1 MILIALGSN
10 ITGPWGS
17 PKATLL
23 RAIAALNQFPLRLV
37 RVSTI
42 NETLPFGVL
51 NQPNFVNAV
60 AIIQTSLSPDAL
72 IKKLHMIEHLA
83 GRRRRRRW
91 GPRSLDLDIIDYHG
105 QLRPRKAGN
114 AKALVL
120 PHPAI
125 AQRSFVLDPLVE
137 IAPRWKHP
145 VNHKSAAVMIQ
156 KLYRL
161 NQA

>member
-1 MILIALGSN
+1 MILIGMGSN
-10 ITGPWGS
+10 ISGPWGT
-17 PKATLL
+17 PLATLQ
-23 RAIAALNQFPLRLV
+23 RACVALDQFPLRVLK
-37 RVSTI
+37 VSSI
-42 NETLPFGVL
+42 IETLPFGVL

-60 AIIQTSLSPDAL
+60 AMIETALSPDAL
-72 IKKLHMIEHLA
+72 IRKLHMIEHQA

-91 GPRSLDLDIIDYHG
+91 GPRCLDLDILDYHG
-105 QLRPRKAGN
+105 QLRPVKTGN
-114 AKALVL
+114 AKALAL

-125 AQRSFVLDPLVE
+125 AERSFVLGPMAE

-145 VNHKSAAVMIQ
+145 INHKSALVMIQ

>member
-10 ITGPWGS
+10 ISGPWGT
-17 PKATLL
+17 PLVTLQ
-23 RAIAALNQFPLRLV
+23 RACAELNKFPLRLV
-37 RVSTI
+37 RVSKI
-42 NETLPFGVL
+42 IETLPHGVL

-60 AIIQTSLSPDAL
+60 AIIDTALSPDAL
-72 IKKLHMIEHLA
+72 IKKLHMIEHEA

-91 GPRSLDLDIIDYHG
+91 GQRCLDLDILDYHG
-105 QLRPRKAGN
+105 LVRPAKTGN

-120 PHPAI
+120 PHPSI
-125 AQRSFVLDPLVE
+125 AERSFVLGPVAE
-137 IAPRWKHP
+137 IAPKWKHP
-145 VNHKSAAVMIQ
+145 INHKSALVMIQ

>member
-10 ITGPWGS
+10 ISGPWGT
-17 PKATLL
+17 PLATLQ
-23 RAIAALNQFPLRLV
+23 RACFELNTFPLKLV
-37 RVSTI
+37 RVSKI
-42 NETLPFGVL
+42 IETLPYGVL

-60 AIIQTSLSPDAL
+60 AIIDTALSPDVL
-72 IKKLHMIEHLA
+72 IKKLHMIEHQA

-91 GPRSLDLDIIDYHG
+91 GPRCLDLDILDYHG
-105 QLRPRKAGN
+105 QVRPLKTAN
-114 AKALVL
+114 IKALVL
-120 PHPAI
+120 PHPSI
-125 AQRSFVLDPLVE
+125 AERSFVLGPLAE
-137 IAPRWKHP
+137 IASTWKHP

>member
-10 ITGPWGS
+10 ICGPWGT
-17 PKATLL
+17 PLVTLQ
-23 RAIAALNQFPLRLV
+23 RACAELNKFPLRLV
-37 RVSTI
+37 RVSKI
-42 NETLPFGVL
+42 IETLPHGVL

-60 AIIQTSLSPDAL
+60 AIIDTALSPDAL
-72 IKKLHMIEHLA
+72 IKKLHMIEHEA

-91 GPRSLDLDIIDYHG
+91 GPRCLDLDILDYHG
-105 QLRPRKAGN
+105 LLRPQKTGE

-120 PHPAI
+120 PHPSI
-125 AQRSFVLDPLVE
+125 AERSFVLGPVAE
-137 IAPRWKHP
+137 IAPKWKHP
-145 VNHKSAAVMIQ
+145 INHKSALVMIQ

>member
-1 MILIALGSN
+1 MPL
-10 ITGPWGS
+10 
-17 PKATLL
+17 ATLQ
-23 RAIAALNQFPLRLV
+23 RACAELNKFPLRLV
-37 RVSTI
+37 RVSKI
-42 NETLPFGVL
+42 IETLPYGVL

-60 AIIQTSLSPDAL
+60 AIIDTALSPDAL
-72 IKKLHMIEHLA
+72 IKKLHMIEHQA

-91 GPRSLDLDIIDYHG
+91 GPRCLDLDILDYHG
-105 QLRPRKAGN
+105 QVRPLKIGN

-125 AQRSFVLDPLVE
+125 AERSFVLAPVNE
-137 IAPRWKHP
+137 IAPKWKHP
-145 VNHKSAAVMIQ
+145 INYKSALVMIQ

>member
-10 ITGPWGS
+10 ISGPWGT
-17 PKATLL
+17 PLATLQ
-23 RAIAALNQFPLRLV
+23 RACVELNRFPLKLE
-37 RVSTI
+37 RVSKI
-42 NETLPFGVL
+42 IETLPYGVL

-60 AIIQTSLSPDAL
+60 AIIDTALSPDVL
-72 IKKLHMIEHLA
+72 IKKLNMIEHQA

-91 GPRSLDLDIIDYHG
+91 GPRCLDLDILDYHG
-105 QLRPRKAGN
+105 QVRPLKAAN

-125 AQRSFVLDPLVE
+125 AERSFVLAPLIE
-137 IAPRWKHP
+137 IAPTWKHP